1 MLEYDICKLKNKVS
15 TLNNTVFLIGNGN
28 REFGLKVAKTFQ
40 KTYECI
46 VSQCKPGK
54 FANGEIKID
63 SIKENIR
70 QKDIIL
76 IQSIIN
82 TKEGDNYYSV
92 NDLFMELCTM
102 IDAVIRG
109 SAKSVTVVLP
119 MYPYQRQDRKDCSR
133 CPISARM
140 ITSILESLKVSRVI
154 VFDLHASQIQ
164 GFFSSTPLDN
174 LFSEPYFIKY
184 IKMICHQNKL
194 CDSLTEDGKF
204 GKLIKVNNDDEDE
217 ISQSNST
224 LTEISE
230 CSSSPEANDEDI
242 LEFNRHLSDKI
253 CLVSPDEGGIKRV
266 IRMANKMNVQ
276 SAFIY
281 KERKKASEISRM
293 IIMGD
298 VRDKICFLIDDMIDT
313 GGTACKACDLLLE
326 NGARVVYMCACHGLF
341 SGPCFDRINNSKF
354 KKVVVTN
361 TVINDSNIKK
371 ELQDK
376 IEIIDVTEMCTI
388 AIERCLNGQ
397 SLSELINIKV

>member
-1 MLEYDICKLKNKVS
+1 MLEYDICKLQNKVS

-28 REFGLKVAKTFQ
+28 RDFGMKVANTFQ
-40 KTYECI
+40 KTYDCV
-46 VSQCKPGK
+46 VSKCKPGK

-63 SIKENIR
+63 SISENIR

-82 TKEGDNYYSV
+82 TQEDNNFYSV

-184 IKMICHQNKL
+184 IKSLCHQNKL
-194 CDSLTEDGKF
+194 CDSFIEN
-204 GKLIKVNNDDEDE
+204 KLDRDIN
-217 ISQSNST
+217 ISDCESSNEEEES
-224 LTEISE
+224 
-230 CSSSPEANDEDI
+230 DK
-242 LEFNRHLSDKI
+242 LELYRHTSDKI

-266 IRMANKMNVQ
+266 IRMANKMNVS

-293 IIMGD
+293 VIMGD
-298 VRDKICFLIDDMIDT
+298 VKDKICFLIDDMIDT
-313 GGTACKACDLLLE
+313 GGTACKACDLLIE
-326 NGARVVYMCACHGLF
+326 NGAKEVYMCACHGLF
-341 SGPCFDRINNSKF
+341 SGPCFDRIATSKF
-354 KKVVVTN
+354 KKIVVTN
-361 TVINDSNIKK
+361 TVINDSNLDERVKN
-371 ELQDK
+371 K
-376 IEIIDVTEMCTI
+376 IEIIDVSQMCAI
-388 AIERCLNGQ
+388 AIERCLNGK

>member
-1 MLEYDICKLKNKVS
+1 MLEYDICKLQNKVS

-46 VSQCKPGK
+46 VSQCKPSK

-82 TKEGDNYYSV
+82 TQEGDNYYSV

-109 SAKSVTVVLP
+109 SARSVTVVLP

-217 ISQSNST
+217 ISQSNSI
-224 LTEISE
+224 LSQISE
-230 CSSSPEANDEDI
+230 IPSSPSANDEDI

-293 IIMGD
+293 VIMGD
-298 VRDKICFLIDDMIDT
+298 VKDKICFLIDDMIDT

-326 NGARVVYMCACHGLF
+326 NGAREVYMCACHGLF
-341 SGPCFDRINNSKF
+341 SGPCYDRINNSKF

-376 IEIIDVTEMCTI
+376 IEIIDVTEMCAI

>member
-1 MLEYDICKLKNKVS
+1 MLEYDICKLQNKVS

-28 REFGLKVAKTFQ
+28 RDFGMKVANTFQ
-40 KTYECI
+40 KTYDCA
-46 VSQCKPGK
+46 VSECKPGK

-63 SIKENIR
+63 SISENIR

-82 TKEGDNYYSV
+82 TQEGDTFYSV

-109 SAKSVTVVLP
+109 SARSVTVVLP

-184 IKMICHQNKL
+184 IKDLCHQNKL
-194 CDSLTEDGKF
+194 CDSFTEN
-204 GKLIKVNNDDEDE
+204 KLDSEINISDCESSDEDSNNE
-217 ISQSNST
+217 KLEVDRHISN
-224 LTEISE
+224 
-230 CSSSPEANDEDI
+230 
-242 LEFNRHLSDKI
+242 KI

-266 IRMANKMNVQ
+266 IRMGNKMNVS

-293 IIMGD
+293 VIMGD
-298 VRDKICFLIDDMIDT
+298 VKDKICFLVDDMIDT
-313 GGTACKACDLLLE
+313 GGTACKACDLLIE
-326 NGARVVYMCACHGLF
+326 NGAKEVYMCACHGLF

-361 TVINDSNIKK
+361 TVINDSNVSK
-371 ELQDK
+371 ELKNK
-376 IEIIDVTEMCTI
+376 IEIIDVTQMCAI
-388 AIERCLNGQ
+388 AIERCLNGK

>member
-1 MLEYDICKLKNKVS
+1 MLEYNICKLKTKVS

-28 REFGLKVAKTFQ
+28 REFGLKVANTFQ
-40 KTYECI
+40 KTYDCI

-82 TKEGDNYYSV
+82 TKEGENIYSV

-102 IDAVIRG
+102 VDAVIRG
-109 SAKSVTVVLP
+109 SARSVTVVLP

-184 IKMICHQNKL
+184 IKSLCHQNKL
-194 CDSLTEDGKF
+194 CNSFTNDNKF
-204 GKLIKVNNDDEDE
+204 GTLIRVNTNEVGNNDINNPSSPNSLNNEDED
-217 ISQSNST
+217 N
-224 LTEISE
+224 
-230 CSSSPEANDEDI
+230 
-242 LEFNRHLSDKI
+242 LEFNNHVSDRI

-293 IIMGD
+293 VIMGD
-298 VRDKICFLIDDMIDT
+298 VKDKICFLIDDMIDT

-326 NGARVVYMCACHGLF
+326 NGAKEVYMCACHGLF
-341 SGPCFDRINNSKF
+341 SGPCFDRISKSKF
-354 KKVVVTN
+354 KQVIVTN
-361 TVINDSNIKK
+361 TVINDSNIKEELK
-371 ELQDK
+371 EK
-376 IEIIDVTEMCTI
+376 IEIIDVTEMCAI

>member
-1 MLEYDICKLKNKVS
+1 MLEYDICKLQNKVS

-28 REFGLKVAKTFQ
+28 RDFGMKVANTFQ
-40 KTYECI
+40 KTYDCV
-46 VSQCKPGK
+46 VSKCKPGK

-63 SIKENIR
+63 SISENIR

-82 TKEGDNYYSV
+82 TQEDNNFYSV

-184 IKMICHQNKL
+184 IKSLCHQNKL
-194 CDSLTEDGKF
+194 CDSFIEN
-204 GKLIKVNNDDEDE
+204 KLDRDIN
-217 ISQSNST
+217 ISDCESSNEEEES
-224 LTEISE
+224 
-230 CSSSPEANDEDI
+230 DK
-242 LEFNRHLSDKI
+242 LELNRHTSDKI

-266 IRMANKMNVQ
+266 IRMANKMNVS

-293 IIMGD
+293 VIMGD
-298 VRDKICFLIDDMIDT
+298 VKDKICFLIDDMIDT
-313 GGTACKACDLLLE
+313 GGTACKACDLLIE
-326 NGARVVYMCACHGLF
+326 NGAKEVYMCACHGLF
-341 SGPCFDRINNSKF
+341 SGPCFDRIATSKF
-354 KKVVVTN
+354 KKIVVTN
-361 TVINDSNIKK
+361 TVINDSNLDERVKN
-371 ELQDK
+371 K
-376 IEIIDVTEMCTI
+376 IEIIDVSQMCAI
-388 AIERCLNGQ
+388 AIERCLNGK

>member
-28 REFGLKVAKTFQ
+28 RDFGQKVASNFQ
-40 KTYECI
+40 KVYDCTISKCQP
-46 VSQCKPGK
+46 SK

-63 SIKENIR
+63 SIGENIR
-70 QKDIIL
+70 QKDIII
-76 IQSIIN
+76 IQSIVN
-82 TKEGDNYYSV
+82 TVNNKGEVCTV
-92 NDLFMELCTM
+92 NDLFMELCTI

-119 MYPYQRQDRKDCSR
+119 IYPYQRQDRKDCSR

-184 IKMICHQNKL
+184 IKNICHQKKL
-194 CDSLTEDGKF
+194 CDSLVEEESASNSLENSTVSDKSNQDTVGCDCDSETELESEK
-204 GKLIKVNNDDEDE
+204 EDE
-217 ISQSNST
+217 YTTINRHISQQ
-224 LTEISE
+224 
-230 CSSSPEANDEDI
+230 
-242 LEFNRHLSDKI
+242 I

-266 IRMANKMNVQ
+266 IRMANKMNVA

-293 IIMGD
+293 VIMGD
-298 VRDKICFLIDDMIDT
+298 VKDKICFLIDDMIDT
-313 GGTACKACDLLLE
+313 GGTACKACDLLIE
-326 NGARVVYMCACHGLF
+326 NGAKEVYMCACHGLF
-341 SGPCFDRINNSKF
+341 SGPCFDRIRNSKF

-361 TVINDSNIKK
+361 TVINDSNIVDIK
-371 ELQDK
+371 DK
-376 IEIIDVTEMCTI
+376 IDIIDVSQMCAI